1 MSPAVDVPPTR
12 DDLVAAMTSAPAF
25 SDAPPIS
32 AEPGTLNRH
41 DVPKAVLASDWM
53 PPDTRWPELN
63 ELRETHVRLREA
75 ASAAAQRAEGLAFQ
89 FKEEDRLKDEALK
102 AGFAAGAEPELPE
115 ITPDG
120 ERESLLK
127 EARTVAK
134 AATGASLDHIDKVL
148 QVFGHRHGEFTGD
161 LNAEEHG
168 LAEEIRAAETRVAE
182 LRSRQGTFERTRN
195 WIDRIRE
202 SVEGG
207 LPVSMWVMRWEDVPV
222 SAAFVSSQARVAFTD
237 AATKTAHGDGTKLE
251 GVPNPARD
259 RPGQPDTLLVPRGSA
274 PPAPLADEVEGEE
287 VDLATLEHED
297 IVDWLMGAGMF
308 DGEPKP
314 TVSDVIEVV
323 ETDSP
328 DLARR
333 VLAADTEAYGGT
345 PRKGVADALNKIIKG
360 GSNV

>member
-1 MSPAVDVPPTR
+1 VSAVDVPPTR
-12 DDLVAAMTSAPAF
+12 DELEAAMASAPAF
-25 SDAPPIS
+25 ADGPPIS
-32 AEPGTLNRH
+32 TEPGTLNRY
-41 DVPKAVLASDWM
+41 DVPKAVLAPDWL

-63 ELRETHVRLREA
+63 ELRETHVRLRES
-75 ASAAAQRAEGLAFQ
+75 ASAAARRASALERQ
-89 FKEEDRLKDEALK
+89 FEEEDRLKDAALK
-102 AGFAAGAEPELPE
+102 AGFAAGAEPELPA
-115 ITPDG
+115 ITPDA
-120 ERESLLK
+120 ERASLLK

-148 QVFGHRHGEFTGD
+148 QVFGHRYAEFTGD
-161 LNAEEHG
+161 LDAEEHG
-168 LAEEIRAAETRVAE
+168 LSEQIREAEARVAE

-202 SVEGG
+202 VVEGG
-207 LPVSMWVMRWEDVPV
+207 LPVSMWVMRWADVPV
-222 SAAFVSSQARVAFTD
+222 SAVFASAQARAAFTD
-237 AATKTAHGDGTKLE
+237 AATKTAHGDGTRLE

-274 PPAPLADEVEGEE
+274 PPAPLPDDEQGEE
-287 VDLATLEHED
+287 VDLADLEHED
-297 IVDWLMGAGMF
+297 VVDWLMGAGMF

-323 ETDSP
+323 ETDNP

-333 VLAADTEAYGGT
+333 VLAADTEAYGGA

-360 GSNV
+360 GSDV